1 MSTDEGSKL
10 VAQRALPDGCTQ
22 GLYKIGDGY
31 LIITIDPRDLSRPRL
46 SKYPLPQND
55 ADAFLADCGQK

>member
-1 MSTDEGSKL
+1 MSTDEGSTL

-31 LIITIDPRDLSRPRL
+31 LIITINPRDLCLSL
-46 SKYPLPQND
+46 SKYPLHQKD
-55 ADAFLADCGQK
+55 VDAFRAECGQK